1 MPTHHEI
8 QRHFKR
14 NDPVIADV
22 IKRVGPF
29 TLRPQRD
36 RFKILVRSIISQQI
50 SVAAARTVRERLER
64 LVEPHEICPEVIARL
79 SPTELRQ
86 AGVSRQKAGYLTDL
100 AEKCADGTVRL
111 TRLGRMSDDD
121 VVEELI
127 QVKGIGRWSAHMFLI
142 FALGRPDIF
151 PHDDLGL
158 RSALSKLYKLERLP
172 DREESLAIG
181 ARWRPYSSIGSWYC
195 WRYLEL
201 RDN

>member
-1 MPTHHEI
+1 MLTQHEI
-8 QRHFKR
+8 RRHFRKS
-14 NDPVIADV
+14 DPVIADV

-29 TLRPQRD
+29 TLRRQRD

-50 SVAAARTVRERLER
+50 SVAAARRVRERLER
-64 LVEPHEICPEVIARL
+64 LVESHGIRPEVIAPL
-79 SPTELRQ
+79 SIVELRQ
-86 AGVSRQKAGYLTDL
+86 AGVSRQKAGYLIDL
-100 AEKCADGTVRL
+100 AEKCGDGTVRL
-111 TRLGRMSDDD
+111 TRLGRMSDDE

-158 RSALSKLYKLERLP
+158 RTALSKLYQLERLP
-172 DREESLAIG
+172 NREESLAIG
-181 ARWRPYSSIGSWYC
+181 ARWRPYASIGSWYC

>member
-1 MPTHHEI
+1 MLTHHEI
-8 QRHFKR
+8 RRHFRKS
-14 NDPVIADV
+14 DPVIADV

-64 LVEPHEICPEVIARL
+64 LVEPHGIRPEVIARL
-79 SPTELRQ
+79 TAAEMRQ
-86 AGVSRQKAGYLTDL
+86 AGISRQKAGYLLDL
-100 AEKCADGTVRL
+100 SEKCRDGTVRL
-111 TRLGRMSDDD
+111 ARLSRMSDEE

-158 RSALSKLYKLERLP
+158 RSALVKLYKLDQLP
-172 DREESLAIG
+172 NREESLAIG
-181 ARWRPYSSIGSWYC
+181 ARWRPYASIGSWYC

-201 RDN
+201 R